1 MSTAPRLLPHRRA
14 AMAWASAALALTLAP
29 PAQAED
35 SRSLLGRPVLAL
47 AQHEGVAG
55 VLATA
60 TGGARGA
67 VSRRLREPGPG
78 LAELGERY
86 VYGWGCGAEG
96 CAAGGIFL
104 AQDFVAGRIYLLLL
118 EDGRTRLAVPPST
131 AGWPSELA
139 EAMRGFDAIRAAQ
152 IAAPD

>member
-1 MSTAPRLLPHRRA
+1 MSILARCTLPIFALLLAAPVA
-14 AMAWASAALALTLAP
+14 AVD
-29 PAQAED
+29 D
-35 SRSLLGRPVLAL
+35 SRALLGQPVLAL
-47 AQHEGVAG
+47 AQHEGIAG

-60 TGGARGA
+60 TGGNRGA
-67 VSRRLREPGPG
+67 VSRRLREGGPG
-78 LAELGERY
+78 LALLGERY

-118 EDGRTRLAVPPST
+118 EDGRTRLAVPPSP
-131 AGWPSELA
+131 AGWPSALA
-139 EAMRGFDAIRAAQ
+139 EAMQGFDTIRAAQ

>member
-1 MSTAPRLLPHRRA
+1 MSIIPRRA
-14 AMAWASAALALTLAP
+14 LPLFALLLAA
-29 PAQAED
+29 PAIAED
-35 SRSLLGRPVLAL
+35 DSRALLGQPVLAL
-47 AQHEGVAG
+47 AQYQGVAG

-78 LAELGERY
+78 LALLGDRY

-104 AQDFVAGRIYLLLL
+104 AQDFVQGRIYLLLL

-131 AGWPSELA
+131 AGWPPALA
-139 EAMRGFDAIRAAQ
+139 EAMRGFDTIRAAQ

>member
-1 MSTAPRLLPHRRA
+1 MSILPRRGL
-14 AMAWASAALALTLAP
+14 SILALLMAAP
-29 PAQAED
+29 ALGQDD
-35 SRSLLGRPVLAL
+35 SRALLGRPVLAL

-67 VSRRLREPGPG
+67 VSRRLREGGPG
-78 LAELGERY
+78 LALLADRY
-86 VYGWGCGAEG
+86 VYGWGCGEAG

-118 EDGRTRLAVPPST
+118 EDGRTRLAVPPSP
-131 AGWPSELA
+131 AGWPPALA
-139 EAMRGFDAIRAAQ
+139 EAMRGFDTIRAEQ
-152 IAAPD
+152 IAGPN